1 VATAPTFDLQSHS
14 LQSDGEL
21 APAEVVRAA
30 AAAGVELLALT
41 DHDTVD
47 GVDEALAAARR
58 HGVRLTPATELSA
71 VQEDAVDVHILGY
84 EINHGDRLFR
94 DRLES
99 FRADRELRA
108 ERLAERLDQLGFVLA
123 RGPLEQRRAAGKP
136 IGRPHLATAVISH
149 PDNAARL
156 AAEGLGDIGAFIE
169 MYLVPGAPAYLPRLR
184 PSVTEAID
192 AIHAAGGVAVWAH
205 PFWDVD
211 TDDEVLAT
219 IERFKRLGIDGVE
232 VFYTSH
238 TRAHVELLAHRCAQL
253 GLLQT
258 GSTDFHGPGHGFFDR
273 FRAFELYGR
282 EPVLGPIGA

>member
-1 VATAPTFDLQSHS
+1 VPATPTFDLQSHS

-30 AAAGVELLALT
+30 AAAGVELFALT

-47 GVDEALAAARR
+47 GVDEALAAALR

-84 EINHGDRLFR
+84 EVDHRDVSFL

-108 ERLAERLDQLGFVLA
+108 ERLVARLEQLGFGLEDA
-123 RGPLEQRRAAGKP
+123 PLEQRRAAGKP
-136 IGRPHLATAVISH
+136 IGRPHLAAAVLSH

-156 AAEGLGDIGAFIE
+156 AAEGLDDIGPFIKR
-169 MYLVPGAPAYLPRLR
+169 YLIPGAPAYLPRLS
-184 PSVTEAID
+184 PSVAEAID

-211 TDDEVLAT
+211 TDDEVLET
-219 IERFKRLGIDGVE
+219 IDRFRALGVDGVE
-232 VFYTSH
+232 VFYPSH
-238 TRAHVELLAHRCAQL
+238 TRAHVDLLADRCAEL
-253 GLLQT
+253 ELLQT
-258 GSTDFHGPGHGFFDR
+258 GSTDFHGPEHGLFNR
-273 FRAFELYGR
+273 FRGFELYDR

>member
-1 VATAPTFDLQSHS
+1 VSTAPTFDLQSHS
-14 LQSDGEL
+14 LESDGEL

-41 DHDTVD
+41 DHDTVG
-47 GVDEALAAARR
+47 GVDEALAAAVR
-58 HGVRLTPATELSA
+58 HGLRLTAATELSA

-84 EINHGDRLFR
+84 EIDHRDQSFR

-108 ERLAERLDQLGFVLA
+108 ERLAGRLEQLGFALD
-123 RGPLEQRRAAGKP
+123 RGPLEQRRADGRP
-136 IGRPHLATAVISH
+136 IGRPHLAAAVLSN

-156 AAEGLGDIGAFIE
+156 AAEGLDGIGAVIKT
-169 MYLVPGAPAYLPRLR
+169 YLIPGAPAYLPRLS
-184 PSVTEAID
+184 PSVADAID
-192 AIHAAGGVAVWAH
+192 AIHAAGGVALWAH

-211 TDDEVLAT
+211 TDEEVLAT
-219 IERFKRLGIDGVE
+219 IDRFSALGVDGVE
-232 VFYTSH
+232 VFYPSH
-238 TRAHVELLAHRCAQL
+238 TRAHVELLADRCTQL

-258 GSTDFHGPGHGFFDR
+258 GSTDFHGPGHGVFNR